1 MLTLIVCLFCIV
13 SNSIYVK
20 QHFARVKAEL
30 SVGGTC
36 TVSTTTIMKE
46 LGVQYRAEKETF
58 THRASNK
65 SMMERVEVDLISDTE
80 GCNDQ
85 EVEQDGVDELYE
97 QLTGL
102 VL

>member
-1 MLTLIVCLFCIV
+1 MLVGLFFIF

-20 QHFARVKAEL
+20 EHFARVKAEL
-30 SVGGTC
+30 SAGSAC

-46 LGVQYRAEKETF
+46 LGVQYRAEKEAV

-65 SMMERVEVDLISDTE
+65 SMLERVEVDLMSDTE
-80 GCNDQ
+80 GSNDQ
-85 EVEQDGVDELYE
+85 EVEQDGVNELYK
-97 QLTGL
+97 QLTVL